1 MEQFIN
7 TNQWNSY
14 VGLITK
20 ANSGRTP
27 APAAKSDLRPPHRV
41 EHLKH
46 CSLNNQ
52 DVAGSRPRGDVPPG
66 APGGPRE
73 RRHRRESNWTLN
85 EPRVPGMRLR
95 TGGVYGGDGEDLAT
109 SAARAPPGVG
119 MWYLPDKNVREQAVS
134 NDLFK

>member
-1 MEQFIN
+1 MEQYIN
-7 TNQWNSY
+7 NNQWKSY
-14 VGLITK
+14 VGVFTK

-27 APAAKSDLRPPHRV
+27 APATLSDLRPPHRV

-52 DVAGSRPRGDVPPG
+52 DVVGSRPRGDVPPG

-73 RRHRRESNWTLN
+73 RRQRRVSNWTIN

-95 TGGVYGGDGEDLAT
+95 TGG
-109 SAARAPPGVG
+109 
-119 MWYLPDKNVREQAVS
+119 
-134 NDLFK
+134 